1 MLSTGNVTLI
11 DLLHVMPVAVT
22 FRKESGD
29 VRTMLCTTCPDYMP
43 TREADKTTPSKDKNP
58 DIAVVWDIEID
69 AWRSFRWDRVT
80 GVSIGDVPK

>member
-1 MLSTGNVTLI
+1 
-11 DLLHVMPVAVT
+11 
-22 FRKESGD
+22 
-29 VRTMLCTTCPDYMP
+29 MP
-43 TREADKTTPSKDKNP
+43 TREADKTTPAKDKNP